1 MSNTISR
8 EKAIELLWRA
18 GNLDWKLSS
27 PQKIIKQGI
36 LEDTT
41 KISVV
46 MCARRLGKTYLMLT
60 LAIEKC
66 LQIPRATVKLVF
78 PRQKMAK
85 KHVVPELRKILED
98 CPKDLKGEFKVA
110 DLEWLFPNGS
120 RIQFAGCD
128 GGNIEG
134 IRGGNSHLNIVDEA
148 GFADDLS
155 YAVRSVLG
163 PTVKLTGGRTIL
175 VSTPSRSEN
184 HEFIQDWVLP
194 YMAENRI
201 KVFSIFDNPQ
211 FTDAIIQ
218 DALEDYPEG
227 ENDVS
232 FRREYMCEI
241 IRDVE
246 KTILPSFTAQKEK
259 LLVTAEYER
268 PVYCDKYVSLDIG
281 GTDLTALLF
290 GFYDY
295 ESATLVI
302 EREFVCDGTTNTA
315 VLAENILRIEKELWT
330 NPIDKSVEVPF
341 KRVADNNN
349 AILLTDLQRLHGL
362 TFTKTKKDKKHAAL
376 NALDVAIQQDRLI
389 IHPSC
394 EHLLYH
400 LKMAEWNNAQTQFKR
415 LKDSPS
421 KKIRGGHA
429 DCLDAL
435 LYLHRNVVKSHN
447 PFPTGYGKK
456 TGPNIFQSLHED
468 QSPKPAMAQVIAQ
481 MLKLKKK

>member
-1 MSNTISR
+1 MTKEINR
-8 EKAIELLWRA
+8 EKAVELLWRQ
-18 GNLDWKLSS
+18 GILDWKLSP
-27 PQKIIKQGI
+27 PQKIIKKGI
-36 LEDTT
+36 IEDST

-46 MCARRLGKTYLMLT
+46 MCARRLGKTFLMLT
-60 LAIEKC
+60 MAAEVC
-66 LQIPRATVKLVF
+66 LQNPGAVVKYVF
-78 PRQKMAK
+78 PKQKAAK
-85 KHVVPELRKILED
+85 RNIFPEIKKIFAD
-98 CPKDLKGEFKVA
+98 CPKDIQPELKVA
-110 DLEWLFPNGS
+110 DLEVRFKNGS
-120 RIQFAGCD
+120 VIQLAGCD
-128 GGNIEG
+128 NSNIEN
-134 IRGGNSHLNIVDEA
+134 IRGGNSNLNIVDEA
-148 GFADDLS
+148 GFADDLT

-163 PTVKLTGGRTIL
+163 PTVKLTKGRTIL

-201 KVFSIFDNPQ
+201 KVFSIYDNPQ

-227 ENDVS
+227 ENDPG

-241 IRDVE
+241 IRDTE

-259 LLVTAEYER
+259 LLVTADYER

-281 GTDLTALLF
+281 GVDLTAILF

-295 ESATLVI
+295 ENATLVI

-330 NPIDKSVEVPF
+330 NPIDKSVEVPY
-341 KRVADNNN
+341 KRIADNNN
-349 AILLTDLQRLHGL
+349 AILLTDLQKLHGL

-376 NALDVAIQQDRLI
+376 NALDVTIQQDRII

-400 LKMAEWNNAQTQFKR
+400 MKMAEWNNAQTQFKR

-435 LYLHRNVVKSHN
+435 LYLHRNIVKSHN
-447 PFPTGYGKK
+447 PFPSGYGKLS
-456 TGPNIFQSLHED
+456 GPNIFTSLH
-468 QSPKPAMAQVIAQ
+468 KPTLDVSSVGQVFEQ
-481 MLKLKKK
+481 LFKKKK